1 MYYADGQGLLHLVL
15 QHGSSFLNSLDQLDP
30 PAAGID
36 IAADASRAAYSMTEP
51 AATAWSS
58 IRDLDT
64 AAYSRSQLP
73 AQLPGTSD
81 EWDRRGE
88 MLADSQASGPQRQ
101 HHSGSG

>member
-1 MYYADGQGLLHLVL
+1 MYYADGQGLLHLAL

-36 IAADASRAAYSMTEP
+36 IAADASGAAYSMTEP

-88 MLADSQASGPQRQ
+88 MLADSQDSGPQRQ